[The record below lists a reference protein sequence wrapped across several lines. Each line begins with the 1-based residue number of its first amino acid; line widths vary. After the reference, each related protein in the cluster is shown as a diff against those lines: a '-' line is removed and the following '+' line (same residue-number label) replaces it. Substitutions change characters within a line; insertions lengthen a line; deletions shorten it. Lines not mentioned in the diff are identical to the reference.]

1 MVLEAVLAGLRAVVG
16 MALVAF
22 LPGYLWSRVVWG
34 DLDVEARVFYSIV
47 LSLSLVTVAVYGA
60 NVTLGMPIT
69 LETSLLVVLVLS
81 VGAVLLLLDPGIR
94 ERTQGPGHQP

>member
-16 MALVAF
+16 LALVAF
-22 LPGYLWSRVVWG
+22 LPGYLWSRVVWP

-69 LETSLLVVLVLS
+69 LETSLLVVLALS
-81 VGAVLLLLDPGIR
+81 AGAVLLLLDPWVR
-94 ERTQGPGHQP
+94 EQVEGPGHQP